1 MTRSPSLDLSPSID
15 VQMIRDHDGDEQA
28 LQQSIHDIDLDAL
41 RQQDRLRARP
51 MPKERHPHWWRRGA

>member
-1 MTRSPSLDLSPSID
+1 MTRSPSLDPSPSID

>member
-1 MTRSPSLDLSPSID
+1 MTRSPSLDPSPSID
-15 VQMIRDHDGDEQA
+15 VQMIRDHDGDEKA